1 MVCCSVCESSMSFQA
16 ASSHKVSFP
25 FFMAFNSLLTNM
37 ELSKRIYLN
46 ASGGSRTQEVTKGT
60 CYGNLFLLSDTEG
73 TLKESS
79 LCHKSCKNGM
89 DIFLFLFVC
98 DIIPHLLLSG

>member
-1 MVCCSVCESSMSFQA
+1 MVGCFVCKSSLSFQA

-46 ASGGSRTQEVTKGT
+46 ASGGSRTQEVTKGM
-60 CYGNLFLLSDTEG
+60 CSANLFKGSDTQRNLE
-73 TLKESS
+73 
-79 LCHKSCKNGM
+79 
-89 DIFLFLFVC
+89 I
-98 DIIPHLLLSG
+98 